1 MKFQMIFNILKERMT
16 DASFLPLLLLGLFG
30 FVIFAVII
38 WRYGFGILMAMPFIL
53 VGLQVTRSDFINGL
67 ALAGRF
73 MLILFL
79 VAYAFL
85 NKKHRGRFSPAA
97 FFLLL
102 LPIAMILNSGRAYD
116 PVDAFSGGI
125 LFLLM
130 FLGIVIGG
138 QKILADTRGRNTFVI
153 TLSIFAII
161 MACVQIPYLGT
172 SSGRLEGI
180 FENVVGLMTV
190 GTMGV
195 VILTW
200 AAMNQRVWSYKFFF
214 YGVFAALTLILLVLT
229 AGRTALVTVVIG
241 IFVIIARKVR
251 RNILVLLI
259 VSAFVAPVGLKII
272 TSFSG
277 FEQVKNKLFTQES
290 SGREYLFSLAWNEIS
305 KKPLFGWGTDMAF
318 AKGEI
323 EAGNQYHNSYLM
335 FAVDHGIPFALMVLI
350 LFVWLP
356 IRGLVL
362 MRKCPTEEMK
372 NMANLS
378 SSFLVGFTFSNFLG
392 GGFYTITGMIVVLT
406 AIALQEGV
414 RAELLSLYE
423 HEQSGEE
430 SFSSG
435 TLGVDDYCGIPYP
448 PQT

>member
-1 MKFQMIFNILKERMT
+1 MKFQFIINTLKERMA
-16 DASFLPLLLLGLFG
+16 DASFLPLLLLGLIG
-30 FVIFAVII
+30 FAVFVAII
-38 WRYGFGILMAMPFIL
+38 WRYGYGILMAMPFIL
-53 VGLQVTRSDFINGL
+53 VGLQITKSDLINGL

-73 MLILFL
+73 ILILFL
-79 VAYAFL
+79 VAYAFF
-85 NKKHRGRFSPAA
+85 NRKNRVRFSPAA

-102 LPIAMILNSGRAYD
+102 IPVAMILNSGRAYE
-116 PVDAFSGGI
+116 PLGAFSGGVF
-125 LFLLM
+125 FLLM

-138 QKILADTRGRNTFVI
+138 QKILADSRGRSTFVI
-153 TLSIFAII
+153 TLSFFAII

-180 FENVVGLMTV
+180 FENVVGFMTV

-200 AAMNQRVWSYKFFF
+200 AAMNQRVWSFKFFF
-214 YGVFAALTLILLVLT
+214 YGMFAVLTLILLVLT
-229 AGRTALVTVVIG
+229 AGRTALATVVIG

-251 RNILVLLI
+251 RNVLIILI
-259 VSAFVAPVGLKII
+259 FSAILAPIGLKIL
-272 TSFSG
+272 TSFPG

-305 KKPLFGWGTDMAF
+305 QKPLFGWGTDSAF
-318 AKGEI
+318 VKGQI
-323 EAGNQYHNSYLM
+323 EVGTQYHNSYLM
-335 FAVDHGIPFALMVLI
+335 FAVDHGIPFGIMVLI
-350 LFVWLP
+350 LFLWLP
-356 IRGLVL
+356 VRGLLL

-378 SSFLVGFTFSNFLG
+378 SSFLVGYTFANFLG
-392 GGFYTITGMIVVLT
+392 GGFHAITGMIIVST

-414 RAELLSLYE
+414 RAELLSSCE
-423 HEQSGEE
+423 HEPSGEE
-430 SFSSG
+430 FFSG
-435 TLGVDDYCGIPYP
+435 GPLGVDNYSGIPYP